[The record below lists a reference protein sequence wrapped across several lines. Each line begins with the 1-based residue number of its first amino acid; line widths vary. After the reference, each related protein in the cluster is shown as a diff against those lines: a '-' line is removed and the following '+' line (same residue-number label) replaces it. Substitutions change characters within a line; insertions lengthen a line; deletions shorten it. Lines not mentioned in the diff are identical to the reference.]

1 MTDNEKRAH
10 DLAIAVC
17 TDVCHLKRQSQ
28 VDAGKTHVTID
39 YFEEYINAYESALE
53 AFNEK
58 ISIWQIG
65 FLLIKHVN
73 EIGFF
78 DVRTILEAFFLF
90 FFLLMMSSL
99 SYKKLSCA
107 FSVSMRSF
115 KYIGNSY
122 SFMIFIATSHWFLLI
137 AL

>member
-28 VDAGKTHVTID
+28 VDAGKTHVAVD

-53 AFNEK
+53 AFNEN
-58 ISIWQIG
+58 IHLANR
-65 FLLIKHVN
+65 FLLIKHVK

-78 DVRTILEAFFLF
+78 DVRTILEAFFFF
-90 FFLLMMSSL
+90 FFLLINFAPFYSGNFGSRNL
-99 SYKKLSCA
+99 SVPTDNAPQIS
-107 FSVSMRSF
+107 
-115 KYIGNSY
+115 SY
-122 SFMIFIATSHWFLLI
+122 SSKSNLRFPLRERLSF
-137 AL
+137 